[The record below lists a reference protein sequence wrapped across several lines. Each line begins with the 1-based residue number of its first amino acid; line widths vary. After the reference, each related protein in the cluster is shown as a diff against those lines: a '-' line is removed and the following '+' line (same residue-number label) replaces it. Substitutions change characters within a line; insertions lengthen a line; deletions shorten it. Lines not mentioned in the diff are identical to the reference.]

1 MSDAEQAAPRIKL
14 TELFAGF
21 FYVGVCGFGG
31 VLPWARRMVVERRR
45 WLSQAEFNDLLAL
58 CLFLPGPN
66 IINMSVALG
75 SRFGGIPGVVAC
87 FSGLMAAP
95 MAIIIALGIVYA
107 NFENNPIVQHGFA
120 GLAATASGMALA
132 AALKIASPLRA
143 RPLDIAIAAV
153 SFVAIAL
160 LRLPLGPTMLV
171 LGPVAILLVW
181 RVRG

>member
-1 MSDAEQAAPRIKL
+1 MEPAPPRSVMQVFL
-14 TELFAGF
+14 GF
-21 FYVGVCGFGG
+21 LSIGARSFGG
-31 VLPWARRMVVERRR
+31 VLPWAHRVIVEERRWMAR
-45 WLSQAEFNDLLAL
+45 ADFLDVLAL
-58 CLFLPGPN
+58 CQFLPGPN

-107 NFENNPIVQHGFA
+107 QFEDNPIVQHGFS

-132 AALKIASPLRA
+132 TALKIASPLRG

-171 LGPVAILLVW
+171 LAPVAILLVW